1 MAQPA
6 AVPQQAMDP
15 NPQPSDTTPAQ
26 PTAPGPPASSEGSVT
41 EKGLG
46 VANGE
51 RGASKTS
58 VIEDPADRVVP
69 AALNQTS
76 SSFSSEVD
84 EKKPAKKKRGLFKK
98 KDKEGKGKK
107 DDDDDDLK
115 PISIIRLFRFATP
128 FELTLN
134 MIGMVLACAAGA
146 TQPLMTLIFGRLT
159 SAFNDFGRVARR
171 IQEQGMTPENAA
183 AMAAAKVTLRKE
195 AGNNALYLMAIGLG
209 LFLCTYVYMLI
220 WNWTCER
227 QNKRIREKYLHAVL
241 RQEIAYFDEL
251 GAGEVA
257 TRIMS
262 DCNLVQTGIGEKIPI
277 ASSFIATFITG
288 FALAYA
294 RQAKLAGAMT
304 SILPV
309 IMLTGAIMGIAT
321 TKYTTGSLKW
331 VSKGGTLAEEII
343 SSIRTVQAF
352 GTMGV
357 LGDKFNGL
365 IAKSRAM
372 GIKGSLIEGIGLSI
386 MFFAIYS

>member
-241 RQEIAYFDEL
+241 RQEVSRQDVGVTNPRLPTSTSSVPARSRR
-251 GAGEVA
+251 ASCPTA
-257 TRIMS
+257 TWSRRVS
-262 DCNLVQTGIGEKIPI
+262 ARRSPSRRRSSPPSSLVSRSRTP
-277 ASSFIATFITG
+277 
-288 FALAYA
+288 A
-294 RQAKLAGAMT
+294 RP
-304 SILPV
+304 SLPV
-309 IMLTGAIMGIAT
+309 P
-321 TKYTTGSLKW
+321 
-331 VSKGGTLAEEII
+331 
-343 SSIRTVQAF
+343 
-352 GTMGV
+352 
-357 LGDKFNGL
+357 
-365 IAKSRAM
+365 
-372 GIKGSLIEGIGLSI
+372 
-386 MFFAIYS
+386 